1 MTHRWVLPDQLED
14 LLPQDAWRLELARRR
29 LLDLFRSKGYQLVVP
44 PMMEF
49 VDSLLSGMGRDLDML
64 TYRVTDQMSGRQM
77 GLRAD
82 MTTQVARIDAHGM
95 NQEGENRLCYAGSVL
110 HTLPEGL
117 GISREPYQVGAELY
131 GQAGLQGD
139 LEIQQLM
146 LSALKLV
153 GLSQVTLDVG
163 HLGLFQAL
171 AVAAKLDESAQVD
184 WIMALQGHDR
194 PTLQQ
199 LAGQLSPAAAQPLLA
214 LVELNGDASVLAA
227 ARELLPRIAAV
238 DAALDQLEAVASQW
252 KQGVNLSFD
261 LAELRGHRYHSGMV
275 FTAYAEGFSDA
286 VARGGRYD
294 EVGRAFGRSRPATG
308 FSLDLREL
316 LPVLPQE

>member
-1 MTHRWVLPDQLED
+1 MTHPWVLPDHLED

-29 LLDLFRSKGYQLVVP
+29 LLDLFRSRGYQLVVP

-49 VDSLLSGMGRDLDML
+49 VDSLLSGMGRDMDML
-64 TYRVTDQMSGRQM
+64 TFRVTDQMSGRQM

-110 HTLPEGL
+110 HTLPEGMD
-117 GISREPYQVGAELY
+117 ISREPYQVGAELY
-131 GQAGLQGD
+131 GQADIKGD
-139 LEIQQLM
+139 LEIQHLM
-146 LSALKLV
+146 LEALKLA
-153 GLSQVTLDVG
+153 GLSQVKLDVG

-171 AVAAKLDESAQVD
+171 ARQAQLNEEMKGE
-184 WIMALQGHDR
+184 WIAALQTHDV
-194 PTLQQ
+194 PTLKQ
-199 LAGQLSPAAAQPLLA
+199 LAAVLDRKLADPLLA
-214 LVELNGDASVLAA
+214 LVELDGDAAVLAK
-227 ARELLPRIAAV
+227 ARALLPDLPEVR
-238 DAALDQLEAVASQW
+238 AALGQLEEVQRHLGE
-252 KQGVNLSFD
+252 QVELSFD

-275 FTAYAEGFSDA
+275 FSAYAPGFSDA

-294 EVGRAFGRSRPATG
+294 EVGSAFGRARPATG

-316 LPVLPQE
+316 LPALPQE

>member
-64 TYRVTDQMSGRQM
+64 TFRVTDQMSGRQM

-131 GQAGLQGD
+131 GQAGIQGD
-139 LEIQQLM
+139 LEIQHL
-146 LSALKLV
+146 LLAALKLV

-171 AVAAKLDESAQVD
+171 AQEAKLDDESRGE
-184 WIMALQGHDR
+184 WIAALQCHDI
-194 PTLQQ
+194 PTLKQ
-199 LAGQLSPAAAQPLLA
+199 LAGQLNPSTAQPLLA
-214 LVELNGDASVLAA
+214 LADLNGDAHVLSL
-227 ARELLPRIAAV
+227 ARQRLPQLPAV
-238 DAALDQLEAVASQW
+238 DQALSQLEAVAQALG
-252 KQGVNLSFD
+252 QGVKLSFD

-275 FTAYAEGFSDA
+275 FSAYAEGFSDA